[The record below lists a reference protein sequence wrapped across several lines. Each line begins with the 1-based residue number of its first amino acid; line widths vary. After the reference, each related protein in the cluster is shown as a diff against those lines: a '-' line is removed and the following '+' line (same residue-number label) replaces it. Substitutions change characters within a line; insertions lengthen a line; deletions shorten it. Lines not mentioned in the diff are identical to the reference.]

1 MTSANM
7 IALIECLTI
16 PIMFTN
22 IFSEHHWKCLL
33 LSVTFT
39 ENISEH
45 HCVAIV
51 FVIHYLVFTYSVEYI
66 AS

>member
-1 MTSANM
+1 MTSAKM

-16 PIMFTN
+16 PITFTN
-22 IFSEHHWKCLL
+22 IFSEHYWKCSL
-33 LSVTFT
+33 LSVMFT

-45 HCVAIV
+45 HCGNVTV
-51 FVIHYLVFTYSVEYI
+51 YLVFTYSVEYI